1 MRELR
6 RLCAVIGI
14 ALCSYASYSEVV
26 RAGLYESPR
35 YSYKTD
41 DGTYAGADIEYAYR
55 IAQKAGFE
63 INITLFSNEASM
75 IKSLDD
81 GSVDMLFDFGK
92 TSDLTSRY
100 AFSETKIGSSA
111 LAVYV
116 KKNDQRFTYGDIE
129 QLKDKTFGYE
139 RENHVGKAFI
149 VWCKAHGFEPQLKAF
164 ADTEAVDKA
173 LDQGQIDAAVIGENG
188 HDGYTTILAFSPR
201 AYYIMFRKD
210 GSALKLKVDSAMNSI
225 LVCDPLFEEKLVKKY
240 KIMTLGATGFSA
252 EEKKCLMLKED
263 IRVAVIHEDQPYFY
277 KDRNGSC
284 YGIIPEYYKKIA
296 SYIGKDFS
304 FIDYDSTPDAVAAV
318 KAGKAD
324 VLAMFS
330 DGIIV
335 AQKDGLLLTNT
346 YENVDSVLIIRP
358 GMRYEDI
365 RTIAVKHRSINNAR
379 QGILALLN
387 ARVIPAVNA
396 EEEFALLRKGS
407 VDAIICGQPTATW
420 LLNQTNSSTYS
431 TMVLSSLQFDLCG
444 AVAPGNTILLSILDK
459 AISITNYNFESIVQ
473 NNTRQEHTFQASF
486 ARIPADVIVMFALFM
501 LAMIITLTVAS
512 VFLFKSRQ
520 TALKAAAAQA
530 DAEQQRIKAEA
541 IERNAEEK
549 NSFFSNISHDMRT
562 PLNAIIG
569 FTRLASSDEISGD
582 KRMEYLKKAETSE
595 MLLLDLIND
604 TLAISKA
611 SSGKM
616 QLRLQPC
623 RTVDLI
629 AAVTSSVKEAAEKK
643 HITFVSDSSGID
655 DGYIAADKLNVEK
668 IFLNLLANAVKYTP
682 EGGHVWYT
690 AVQDKGEGDRL
701 DFTFTVRDDGIGISS
716 EFLSHI
722 YEPFSQEK
730 RAGYES
736 TGTGLGLSIVK
747 KLVNLMDG
755 TIDVQSEKDKGST
768 FTVHLSFMKVIPSG
782 RQCDNSIQRSVDD
795 LAGKRMLV
803 CEDNAMNREIAAA
816 LLEEKGI
823 LVDTAENGQEGVTVF
838 RQSVPGTYAA
848 VLMDL
853 RMPVKNGYEAAQEIR
868 SLGRSDADTVPI
880 IAMTADAFEDDIQK
894 CIDAGMN
901 GHIAKPVSP
910 DQLYKT
916 LAGVIL

>member
-6 RLCAVIGI
+6 KLCAVIGI
-14 ALCSYASYSEVV
+14 ALCSYASYAETV

-149 VWCKAHGFEPQLKAF
+149 VWCKAHGFEPQLEAF

-225 LVCDPLFEEKLVKKY
+225 LAYDPLFEEKLVKKY
-240 KIMTLGATGFSA
+240 KIMTLGATGFSI
-252 EEKKCLMLKED
+252 EEKKYLQLKEN

-379 QGILALLN
+379 QGILALLD